1 MSFDDTNLILKTV
14 NGTLSVDGVDLHIQR
29 LDLENGEL
37 AVEGTV
43 NGMYFISDN
52 AEKKKKNGRL
62 KRLFR

>member
-52 AEKKKKNGRL
+52 AGEASKNGRL